1 MKTLSIPIL
10 KRAPARNK
18 TLVRKTNPCSYLA
31 VRSGFWPAEA
41 ISNIN
46 RLPNAAATRRNVY

>member
-18 TLVRKTNPCSYLA
+18 TLVRNAKPSSYLA
-31 VRSGFWPAEA
+31 VRPGFWLAKA
-41 ISNIN
+41 ICNMN
-46 RLPNAAATRRNVY
+46 GLLNAAATLHNVY